1 MGSFTRKLRKIEE
14 RRERA
19 RKDAHEA
26 ERRRQRE
33 DARRREDLHRAAQS
47 QWVTDATAAA
57 LEPEPQAPP
66 RRPVRASLSL
76 IAMAFAMLGVT
87 DMPSIEAFDKDDE
100 R

>member
-66 RRPVRASLSL
+66 RRPVRALSL
-76 IAMAFAMLGVT
+76 MALAFTMLGAADIPRT
-87 DMPSIEAFDKDDE
+87 EAFDKDDE
-100 R
+100 